1 MHRFEMQIDAQMLER
16 WEHLIFSFHSFIEFQ
31 MKQSWMSLKAMKK
44 LYMIS
49 IAMSVIWLGKQ
60 QIGNF

>member
-1 MHRFEMQIDAQMLER
+1 
-16 WEHLIFSFHSFIEFQ
+16 
-31 MKQSWMSLKAMKK
+31 MSLKAMKK